1 MFKTTETER
10 EIREINPL
18 IDMQINLSLCKTSDH
33 YFSLSLQQLLWDSSG
48 TKNVSTKHVQN
59 FCKVNKSWL

>member
-18 IDMQINLSLCKTSDH
+18 IDMQINLSLCRTSDH
-33 YFSLSLQQLLWDSSG
+33 YFS
-48 TKNVSTKHVQN
+48 VSPAIVMGLVRN
-59 FCKVNKSWL
+59 